1 MYQAFFAAL
10 QQPPSLAYSKA
21 IMKIPGI
28 ETALSGRNS
37 MVGTLFRIVSGSTGN
52 LQTGE
57 SFQIRLPDIIEP
69 KTTLTLKGQ
78 TIAIE
83 GLSKG
88 MEGKT
93 ISVKLILQAS
103 TPFLELLAPGRSSA
117 ESKAIDPTQPALMK
131 TGKMVISARQPFHAT
146 PAAALTQTSRKA
158 APLTRR
164 AILISP
170 LSHIPAKQINTDG
183 KFEAVVMQ
191 TSGKTA
197 LLSVVP
203 NLNPPATQPGH
214 IATKTA
220 HAIAHAK
227 DHQTLIASQKEAPR
241 QLKIANLS
249 APMKLGEHLQ
259 VELKESG
266 RKTEPEL
273 LFRVMREHP
282 VVAATAP
289 KESGKTNQ
297 ASLLQKGWGV
307 ARVEQ
312 RLSGGNISFNWQGK
326 SFESK
331 APATISAGDTLLIK
345 TNTAGKRSFLEVV
358 DVARALPEK
367 AINLFKTRIAQ
378 SEPLKQ
384 ALLTLLQSR
393 NAPVPPAEGPLP
405 ASLSSQLVALG
416 TLLNHYTIT
425 PDKPLDGPRLGEM
438 IHNSGHL
445 YEALL
450 SKELLSSEK
459 PLHQIQQR
467 DLKAMLL
474 KLIEVSQASEA
485 TPGTIQVAQSSERG
499 AARIESQQAIS
510 LLALHQPEPLRIEFP
525 LIVQGIITTVQ
536 MSISTDQ
543 EATRHELTEDAA
555 SDESFTILFALDL
568 SGLGNVDIDAH
579 ITSDSVHATIY
590 PENEKARHFVQKHIS
605 RLSDR
610 LDALGFNHLHLAT
623 SVKSRMSEKKQ
634 HAFECLNLG
643 LPISKGVLD
652 VTG

>member
-1 MYQAFFAAL
+1 M
-10 QQPPSLAYSKA
+10 
-21 IMKIPGI
+21 G
-28 ETALSGRNS
+28 
-37 MVGTLFRIVSGSTGN
+37 
-52 LQTGE
+52 
-57 SFQIRLPDIIEP
+57 
-69 KTTLTLKGQ
+69 
-78 TIAIE
+78 
-83 GLSKG
+83 
-88 MEGKT
+88 GKT
-93 ISVKLILQAS
+93 ISVKLTLQAS
-103 TPFLELLAPGRSSA
+103 TPFLELLAPGRLSA
-117 ESKAIDPTQPALMK
+117 KGKGIDPTQPALMK
-131 TGKMVISARQPFHAT
+131 TGKAVISARQP
-146 PAAALTQTSRKA
+146 
-158 APLTRR
+158 
-164 AILISP
+164 
-170 LSHIPAKQINTDG
+170 SH
-183 KFEAVVMQ
+183 
-191 TSGKTA
+191 
-197 LLSVVP
+197 
-203 NLNPPATQPGH
+203 
-214 IATKTA
+214 
-220 HAIAHAK
+220 
-227 DHQTLIASQKEAPR
+227 
-241 QLKIANLS
+241 
-249 APMKLGEHLQ
+249 
-259 VELKESG
+259 
-266 RKTEPEL
+266 
-273 LFRVMREHP
+273 
-282 VVAATAP
+282 AATAP
-289 KESGKTNQ
+289 KESGKTNR
-297 ASLLQKGWGV
+297 ASMLHNGWGV

-312 RLSGGNISFNWQGK
+312 RLPGGNISFNWQGK

-345 TNTAGKRSFLEVV
+345 TNTAGKKSFLEVV

-367 AINLFKTRIAQ
+367 AINLFKTGIAQ
-378 SEPLKQ
+378 SDPLKQ

-393 NAPVPPAEGPLP
+393 NAPVPPAERPLP
-405 ASLSSQLVALG
+405 ASLNSQLAALG
-416 TLLNHYTIT
+416 TLLDHYTIT

-438 IHNSGHL
+438 IRNSGHL

-474 KLIEVSQASEA
+474 KLIEVSQSSEA
-485 TPGTIQVAQSSERG
+485 TPRTIQVAQSSERG

-510 LLALHQPEPLRIEFP
+510 LLALHQPEPFRIEFP

-543 EATRHELTEDAA
+543 EATRHELTNDAV

-590 PENEKARHFVQKHIS
+590 PEDEKAHHFVQKHIS